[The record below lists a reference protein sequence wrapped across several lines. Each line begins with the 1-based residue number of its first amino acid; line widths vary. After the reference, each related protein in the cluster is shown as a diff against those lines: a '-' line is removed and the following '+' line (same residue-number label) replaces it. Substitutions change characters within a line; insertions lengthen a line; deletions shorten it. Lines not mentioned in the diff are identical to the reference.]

1 MFTINVKVKTSK
13 KDNAE
18 GTIWFSLNEGTASRQ
33 FNTEVGAATEALTTK
48 NLDFALSGIKRLSE
62 IIIEANDS
70 GIPVFF
76 DSIADKFQAEVK
88 SLAVRKD
95 LHNGFSIPR
104 RLIRVCKP
112 FDKYVSATETTPTG
126 KLTVGNIADYISC
139 LLEDMKE
146 TARPGTYTNYN
157 TTLCTI
163 DDYVATLDDKN
174 KEIDGDFI
182 SGFATWNKDRG
193 LIENTISFYLRTLRT
208 ILGKAQDEGLITIDN
223 LWFKGLKS
231 NYEPDSEKLKEQIL
245 TKDELNQIVDADSKV
260 APRLDVSL
268 NIFMFSFY
276 CHGMELIDI
285 LNLKL
290 DNIVGNTLIYNKRLS
305 GQQETIVV
313 DAPIKKII
321 RKYADKK
328 TGTLLQ
334 ISQYYNVGNESQA
347 IRVAIKRD
355 MNILFK
361 LLGINKEFQFSMAR
375 NSWNELI
382 KNISL
387 SEIILS

>member
-1 MFTINVKVKTSK
+1 MFTINVKVKASK
-13 KDNAE
+13 KDKTD
-18 GTIWFSLNEGTASRQ
+18 GTICFTLNEGNASRQ
-33 FNTEVGAATEALTTK
+33 INTEVLSSKEALATE
-48 NLDFALSGIKRLSE
+48 NLDYVLSGFKHLSE
-62 IIIEANDS
+62 IIIAEKGSDA
-70 GIPVFF
+70 PVSFNF
-76 DSIADKFQAEVK
+76 IADKFQSELPGLV
-88 SLAVRKD
+88 VRKD
-95 LHNGFSIPR
+95 LRNGFSLPR
-104 RLIRVCKP
+104 RLVRFCNP
-112 FDKYVSATETTPTG
+112 FDKYVSASETKPSG
-126 KLTVGNIADYISC
+126 KLTAGNIVDYIC
-139 LLEDMKE
+139 CILEDMKG
-146 TARPGTYTNYN
+146 TARPRTYINYN
-157 TTLCTI
+157 STLSTI
-163 DDYVATLDDKN
+163 DDYVASLNDKSR
-174 KEIDGDFI
+174 EINGDFI
-182 SGFATWNKDRG
+182 SGFAAWNKDRG

-208 ILGKAQDEGLITIDN
+208 ILGKAQDDGLITIDN
-223 LWFKGLKS
+223 RWFKGLKP
-231 NYEPDSEKLKEQIL
+231 NYKPDSEKLKEQSL

-268 NIFMFSFY
+268 NLFMFSFY

-355 MNILFK
+355 MNTLFK
-361 LLGINKEFQFSMAR
+361 LLGINKKFQFSMAR
-375 NSWNELI
+375 NSWDELI